1 MGRKKYS
8 CKGVWLKQ
16 NCAKTK
22 PRKKDSCR
30 VNYIVGLA
38 NLTRLNGTLAATS
51 VLKFHFFG
59 LGGIPTNLVSLQLG
73 KRTFFPF

>member
-1 MGRKKYS
+1 MWGEKVFMQGRMTKKS
-8 CKGVWLKQ
+8 
-16 NCAKTK
+16 CAKK
-22 PRKKDSCR
+22 RRKKDSCR